1 VAAWIQPEIPS
12 TATPCAPAAR
22 FGECPLDFSFPQEL
36 AQMGDS
42 FPFKIVSAGTLE
54 ELLLR
59 ANYKGKLIVSM
70 RLNFSDLPD
79 QLNYGAPC

>member
-1 VAAWIQPEIPS
+1 
-12 TATPCAPAAR
+12 
-22 FGECPLDFSFPQEL
+22 
-36 AQMGDS
+36 MGDS

-79 QLNYGAPC
+79 QLNYGASC